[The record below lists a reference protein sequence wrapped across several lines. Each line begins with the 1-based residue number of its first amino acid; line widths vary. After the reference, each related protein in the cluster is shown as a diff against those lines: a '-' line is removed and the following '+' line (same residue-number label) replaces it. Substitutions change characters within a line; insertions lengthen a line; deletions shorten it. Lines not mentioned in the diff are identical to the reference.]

1 MSPMLRYALR
11 RLLQLVPTLLGVTL
25 LTFTLFNVVGGS
37 PAAIVLGKNATAE
50 ALADYDRMHG
60 YDKPLP
66 IQYVV
71 FLGDLLRGDLGTS
84 IEYHQPAWHVIRD
97 GVLVSLSL
105 TVPILVIGTV
115 LALLVG
121 LLCAATANRL
131 FDKTALAFTTALM
144 SVNYVI
150 WVTAGQYLLAYKLK
164 LFPVWGY
171 ENWTYLCLPVLIG
184 VVSSLGSDVR
194 FYRTV
199 ILDEV
204 NRPHVRTAISKGLH
218 PATVLLRHVLR
229 NSLIPVVT
237 NVSLSVPFLFAGSI
251 LLESFYGIPGLGGLG
266 LNAVNSSDFAMVR
279 AVVIIGAVLYQ
290 IANLL
295 ADLAYAWLDPR
306 VRIASD

>member
-1 MSPMLRYALR
+1 M
-11 RLLQLVPTLLGVTL
+11 
-25 LTFTLFNVVGGS
+25 
-37 PAAIVLGKNATAE
+37 
-50 ALADYDRMHG
+50 
-60 YDKPLP
+60 
-66 IQYVV
+66 
-71 FLGDLLRGDLGTS
+71 
-84 IEYHQPAWHVIRD
+84 
-97 GVLVSLSL
+97 
-105 TVPILVIGTV
+105 
-115 LALLVG
+115 
-121 LLCAATANRL
+121 
-131 FDKTALAFTTALM
+131 
-144 SVNYVI
+144 
-150 WVTAGQYLLAYKLK
+150 
-164 LFPVWGY
+164 
-171 ENWTYLCLPVLIG
+171 LIG